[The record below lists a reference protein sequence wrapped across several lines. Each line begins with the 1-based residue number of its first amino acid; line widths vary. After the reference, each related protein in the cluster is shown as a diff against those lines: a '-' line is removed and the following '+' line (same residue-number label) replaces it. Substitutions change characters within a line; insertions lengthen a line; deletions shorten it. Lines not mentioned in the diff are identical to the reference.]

1 MCKLT
6 KDKKLSGFYVQVV
19 LPIPN
24 PVCIESFSEEF
35 VRIFGS
41 PIAKAITYSHR
52 VFTVGFRV
60 CTI

>member
-24 PVCIESFSEEF
+24 PVCIESFSDGF

-41 PIAKAITYSHR
+41 PTAKANYITYSQ
-52 VFTVGFRV
+52 
-60 CTI
+60 